1 MGWANGYFT
10 FLIQTPDLINIA
22 QTSRKVHMCM
32 HTPSSRRKEAKLLM
46 VSFFNLVTETE
57 VHGPTG
63 NSLYSRIA
71 RHQLQ
76 PSYGNY

>member
-1 MGWANGYFT
+1 
-10 FLIQTPDLINIA
+10 
-22 QTSRKVHMCM
+22 MCM

-71 RHQLQ
+71 RRQLQ
-76 PSYGNY
+76 PSYGNLLST